1 MGVMNRIRALD
12 IGVESISRWQQR
24 DEIHLP
30 PDRGLRPTFL
40 PLYRPL
46 DEILNRPSL
55 DERLPRLLQPE
66 FLDPD
71 LLEPATLTQVRIDTQ
86 RVLAAKAR
94 RESGSRKHVLET
106 AAGYLDDAV
115 SLDDEV
121 RRSLAALLRG

>member
-1 MGVMNRIRALD
+1 MSRIRTLEV
-12 IGVESISRWQQR
+12 GVESISRWQAD

-30 PDRGLRPTFL
+30 EQRGLRPVFL

-55 DERLPRLLQPE
+55 DERLPLLLQPE

-71 LLEPATLTQVRIDTQ
+71 LLEPATLTEVRIETQ
-86 RVLAAKAR
+86 TLLTRRARQEIGTRRKALESAA
-94 RESGSRKHVLET
+94 S
-106 AAGYLDDAV
+106 YLDAAV

-121 RRSLAALLRG
+121 RRALAALLRG